1 MKLDAGRL
9 AIALGGATA
18 ILWVICSALVALFS
32 GGMMTMTGHM
42 LHMDATG
49 FAWTL
54 TFSGA
59 LIGLVLWSVCAAVA
73 GWLIGWLYNATGGSA
88 GLPQE

>member
-9 AIALGGATA
+9 AIALGATTA

-42 LHMDATG
+42 LHMDATT
-49 FAWTL
+49 FSWTL
-54 TFSGA
+54 TFTGF
-59 LIGLVLWSVCAAVA
+59 LVGLVSWTICAVVA
-73 GWLIGWLYNATGGSA
+73 GFLIGWIYNAAGGA
-88 GLPQE
+88 GQ